1 MFSFKSLLKILSFI
15 AIVTFAVYT
24 SIDTIQ
30 YKNNIMSFE
39 DYDPPSSLVV
49 EGKEIKKAKFTFV
62 DVHSHLWNM
71 PVMNLDELV
80 LEMDELNM
88 GYIINLSGHGFAAF
102 SGSPQ
107 SAKDLYFDKSVKNIE
122 ENQPGRV
129 GLFVNVDFDKADNKN
144 HVETQVNVIRDAVAK
159 GAIGLKVYKGLGL
172 TNKDSKGNRVAVD
185 DEGLG
190 PIWEVC
196 GELGIPVL
204 IHSADPF
211 QFWLPKDDQNE
222 RWFELKEKPGRYYG
236 DSDFIPPFED
246 IINEQHTIFQ
256 RHKNTTFINAHLGW
270 MGNDLKKLGQHL
282 DEFPNVM
289 TEFGAVIAELGRQ
302 PKTARQFF
310 IDYQDRILFGKDSY
324 NKEEFYTYFRV
335 LESDDEYF
343 NYFRKRH
350 AFWKMY
356 GLNLPDEVLKKIYY
370 KNALRLFPSIDKSL
384 FE

>member
-1 MFSFKSLLKILSFI
+1 MFTLKNLVKTLGFIFVVTI
-15 AIVTFAVYT
+15 AIYYA
-24 SIDTIQ
+24 IDTIKF
-30 YKNNIMSFE
+30 KNNIMSFE
-39 DYDPPSSLVV
+39 DYNPPSSLVV
-49 EGKEIKKAKFTFV
+49 EGEVVKKAKFTFI

-71 PVMNLDELV
+71 PVMDLDKLV
-80 LEMDELNM
+80 SEMDEINM
-88 GYIINLSGHGFAAF
+88 GFIVNLSGSGF
-102 SGSPQ
+102 GPQ
-107 SAKDLYFDKSVKNIE
+107 SAKDLYFDKSTQNIR
-122 ENQPGRV
+122 ENQPRRI
-129 GLFVNVDFDKADNKN
+129 GLFVNVDLNSIDVEN
-144 HVETQVNVIRDAVAK
+144 HVENQVNIIRGAVAK

-185 DEGLG
+185 DKRLG

-211 QFWLPKDDQNE
+211 QFWQDKDDQNE

-236 DSDFIPPFED
+236 DSNFIPPFEE
-246 IINEQHTIFQ
+246 IINEQHTIFK
-256 RHKNTTFINAHLGW
+256 RHPNTTFINAHLGW
-270 MGNDLKKLGQHL
+270 MGNDLDKLGKHL

-302 PKTARQFF
+302 PKTARDFF
-310 IDYQDRILFGKDSY
+310 IKYQDRILFGKDSY

-335 LESDDEYF
+335 LESNDEYF

-356 GLNLPDEVLKKIYY
+356 GLNLPDEVLKKIYHE
-370 KNALRLFPSIDKSL
+370 NALKLFPSIDKTL

>member
-1 MFSFKSLLKILSFI
+1 MFGLKNLFKALGFVFVITLSI
-15 AIVTFAVYT
+15 YYA
-24 SIDTIQ
+24 IDTVQ

-39 DYDPPSSLVV
+39 DYDPPSSLKV
-49 EGKEIKKAKFTFV
+49 EGEIIKKAKFTFI

-71 PVMNLDELV
+71 PLMDLNELV
-80 LEMDELNM
+80 AEMDEINM
-88 GYIINLSGHGFAAF
+88 GYIVNLSGSGF
-102 SGSPQ
+102 GPQ
-107 SAKDLYFDKSVKNIE
+107 AAKDLYFEKSTENIK
-122 ENQPGRV
+122 ENQPGRI
-129 GLFVNVDFDKADNKN
+129 GLFVNVDFNSIDLEN
-144 HVETQVNVIRDAVAK
+144 HIENQVSIIRDAVTK
-159 GAIGLKVYKGLGL
+159 GAIGLKVYKSLGL

-185 DEGLG
+185 DERLG

-211 QFWLPKDDQNE
+211 QFWQDKDGQNE
-222 RWFELKEKPGRYYG
+222 RWFELKEKPNRYYG

-246 IINEQHTIFQ
+246 IIKEQHTIFE
-256 RHKNTTFINAHLGW
+256 RHKKTTFINAHLGW
-270 MGNDLKKLGQHL
+270 MGNDLKRLGEHL
-282 DEFPNVM
+282 DRYPNVV

-310 IDYQDRILFGKDSY
+310 IDYQDRIMFGKDSY

-343 NYFRKRH
+343 SYFRKRH

-356 GLNLPDEVLKKIYY
+356 GLNLPDEVLKKVYY
-370 KNALRLFPSIDKSL
+370 KNALKLFPSIDKSL

>member
-1 MFSFKSLLKILSFI
+1 MGFVFV
-15 AIVTFAVYT
+15 VTIAVYYA
-24 SIDTIQ
+24 IDTIKF
-30 YKNNIMSFE
+30 KNNIMSFE
-39 DYDPPSSLVV
+39 DYNPPSSLVV
-49 EGKEIKKAKFTFV
+49 EGEVVKKAKFTFI

-71 PVMNLDELV
+71 PVMDLDKLV
-80 LEMDELNM
+80 SEMDEINM
-88 GYIINLSGHGFAAF
+88 GFIVNLSGSGF
-102 SGSPQ
+102 GPQ
-107 SAKDLYFDKSVKNIE
+107 SAKDLYFDKSTQNIR
-122 ENQPGRV
+122 ENQPRRI
-129 GLFVNVDFDKADNKN
+129 GLFVNVDFNSVDIEN
-144 HVETQVNVIRDAVAK
+144 HVENQVNIIRGAVAK

-185 DEGLG
+185 DKRLG

-211 QFWLPKDDQNE
+211 QFWQDKDDQNE

-236 DSDFIPPFED
+236 GSNFIPPFEE
-246 IINEQHTIFQ
+246 IINEQHTIFK
-256 RHKNTTFINAHLGW
+256 RHPNTTFINAHLGW
-270 MGNDLKKLGQHL
+270 MGNDLDKLGKHL

-302 PKTARQFF
+302 PKTARNFF
-310 IDYQDRILFGKDSY
+310 IRYQDRILFGKDSY

-356 GLNLPDEVLKKIYY
+356 GLNLPDGVLKKIYHE
-370 KNALRLFPSIDKSL
+370 NALKLFPSIDKTL

>member
-1 MFSFKSLLKILSFI
+1 MFGLKNLFKALGFVFVITLSI
-15 AIVTFAVYT
+15 YYA
-24 SIDTIQ
+24 IDTVQ

-39 DYDPPSSLVV
+39 DYDPPSSLKV
-49 EGKEIKKAKFTFV
+49 EGEIIKKAKFTFI

-71 PVMNLDELV
+71 PLMDLNELV
-80 LEMDELNM
+80 AEMDEINM
-88 GYIINLSGHGFAAF
+88 GYIVNLSGSGF
-102 SGSPQ
+102 GPQ
-107 SAKDLYFDKSVKNIE
+107 AAKDAYFDKSTENIK
-122 ENQPGRV
+122 ENQPGRI
-129 GLFVNVDFDKADNKN
+129 GLFVNVEFNSIDLEN
-144 HVETQVNVIRDAVAK
+144 HIENQVSIIRDAVAK

-185 DEGLG
+185 DKRLG

-211 QFWLPKDDQNE
+211 QFWQDKDGQNE
-222 RWFELKEKPGRYYG
+222 RWFELKQKPNRYYG

-246 IINEQHTIFQ
+246 IIKEQHTIFE
-256 RHKNTTFINAHLGW
+256 RHKKTTFINAHLGW
-270 MGNDLKKLGQHL
+270 MGNDLKRLGEHL
-282 DEFPNVM
+282 DRYPNVV

-310 IDYQDRILFGKDSY
+310 IDYQDRIMFGKDSY

-343 NYFRKRH
+343 SYFRKRH

-356 GLNLPDEVLKKIYY
+356 GLNLPDEVLKKVYY
-370 KNALRLFPSIDKSL
+370 ENALKLFPSIDKSL

>member
-1 MFSFKSLLKILSFI
+1 MFGLKNLFKVLGFVFV
-15 AIVTFAVYT
+15 VTLFVYYA
-24 SIDTIQ
+24 IDTIQ

-39 DYDPPSSLVV
+39 DYDPPSSLKV
-49 EGKEIKKAKFTFV
+49 EGEIIKKAKFTFI

-71 PVMNLDELV
+71 PLMDLNELV
-80 LEMDELNM
+80 AEMDEINM
-88 GYIINLSGHGFAAF
+88 GYIVNLSGSGF
-102 SGSPQ
+102 GPQ
-107 SAKDLYFDKSVKNIE
+107 AAKDLYFEKSTENIK
-122 ENQPGRV
+122 ENQLGRI
-129 GLFVNVDFDKADNKN
+129 GLFVNVDFNSIDLEN
-144 HVETQVNVIRDAVAK
+144 HIENQVSIIRDAVAK

-185 DEGLG
+185 DERLG

-211 QFWLPKDDQNE
+211 QFWQDRDGQNE
-222 RWFELKEKPGRYYG
+222 RWFELKEKPNRYYG

-246 IINEQHTIFQ
+246 IIKEQHTIFE
-256 RHKNTTFINAHLGW
+256 RHKKTTFINAHLGW
-270 MGNDLKKLGQHL
+270 MGNDLKRLGEHL
-282 DEFPNVM
+282 DRFPNVV

-310 IDYQDRILFGKDSY
+310 IDYQDRIMFGKDSY
-324 NKEEFYTYFRV
+324 DKEEFYTYFRV

-343 NYFRKRH
+343 SYFRKRH

-356 GLNLPDEVLKKIYY
+356 GLNLPDDVLKKVYY
-370 KNALRLFPSIDKSL
+370 KNALKLFPSIDKAL

>member
-1 MFSFKSLLKILSFI
+1 MFSLKNLFKALGFVFVITLF
-15 AIVTFAVYT
+15 VYYA
-24 SIDTIQ
+24 IDTIQ

-39 DYDPPSSLVV
+39 DYDPPSSLKV
-49 EGKEIKKAKFTFV
+49 EGEVIKKAKFKFI

-71 PVMNLDELV
+71 PLMDLDELV
-80 LEMDELNM
+80 AEMDEINM
-88 GYIINLSGHGFAAF
+88 GYIVNLSGSGF
-102 SGSPQ
+102 GPQ
-107 SAKDLYFDKSVKNIE
+107 AAKDIYFDKSTENVNK
-122 ENQPGRV
+122 NQPGRI
-129 GLFVNVDFDKADNKN
+129 GLFVNVDFNSVDVEN
-144 HVETQVNVIRDAVAK
+144 HVENQVNIIRSSVDK
-159 GAIGLKVYKGLGL
+159 GAIGLKVYKSLGL
-172 TNKDSKGNRVAVD
+172 TNKDSKGKRVAVD
-185 DEGLG
+185 DERLG

-211 QFWLPKDDQNE
+211 QFWQDKDDQNE
-222 RWFELKEKPGRYYG
+222 RWFELKEKPNRYYG

-246 IINEQHTIFQ
+246 IIKEQHTVFE

-270 MGNDLKKLGQHL
+270 MGNDLKRLGNHL
-282 DEFPNVM
+282 DSFPNVM

-310 IDYQDRILFGKDSY
+310 IDYQDRIMFGKDSY

-343 NYFRKRH
+343 SYFRKRH

-356 GLNLPDEVLKKIYY
+356 GLNLPDEVLKKVYY
-370 KNALRLFPSIDKSL
+370 KNALKLFPSIDKNL

>member
-1 MFSFKSLLKILSFI
+1 MLNFKNLLKSLAFI
-15 AIVTFAVYT
+15 GVIALAAYFA
-24 SIDTIQ
+24 IDTIQ
-30 YKNNIMSFE
+30 FKNNIMSFE

-49 EGKEIKKAKFTFV
+49 EGKEIKKAKFTFI

-88 GYIINLSGHGFAAF
+88 GYIVNLSGHGFAAF
-102 SGSPQ
+102 RGSPQ
-107 SAKDLYFDKSVKNIE
+107 SAKDLYFDESVKNIE

-129 GLFVNVDFDKADNKN
+129 GLFVNVDFDKADNKKQ
-144 HVETQVNVIRDAVAK
+144 VETQVNVIRDAVAK

-172 TNKDSKGNRVAVD
+172 TNKDSKGNRVKVD
-185 DEGLG
+185 DERLG

-236 DSDFIPPFED
+236 DSDFIPPFQE
-246 IINEQHTIFQ
+246 IIDEQHTVFK

-282 DEFPNVM
+282 DAFPNVM

-343 NYFRKRH
+343 DYFRKRH

-370 KNALRLFPSIDKSL
+370 ENALRLFPSIDKSL

>member
-1 MFSFKSLLKILSFI
+1 MFSLKNLFKALGFVFVITLF
-15 AIVTFAVYT
+15 VYYT
-24 SIDTIQ
+24 IDTIQ

-39 DYDPPSSLVV
+39 DYDPPSSLKV
-49 EGKEIKKAKFTFV
+49 EGEVIKKAKFKFI

-71 PVMNLDELV
+71 PLMDLDELV
-80 LEMDELNM
+80 AEMDEINM
-88 GYIINLSGHGFAAF
+88 GYIVNLSGSGF
-102 SGSPQ
+102 GPQ
-107 SAKDLYFDKSVKNIE
+107 AAKDIYFDKSTENVNK
-122 ENQPGRV
+122 NQPGRI
-129 GLFVNVDFDKADNKN
+129 GLFVNVDFNSIDVEN
-144 HVETQVNVIRDAVAK
+144 HVENQVNIIRSSVDK
-159 GAIGLKVYKGLGL
+159 GAIGLKVYKSLGL
-172 TNKDSKGNRVAVD
+172 TNKDSKGKRVAVD
-185 DEGLG
+185 DERLG

-211 QFWLPKDDQNE
+211 QFWQDKDDQNE
-222 RWFELKEKPGRYYG
+222 RWFELKEKPNRYYG

-246 IINEQHTIFQ
+246 IIKEQHTVFE

-270 MGNDLKKLGQHL
+270 MGNDLKRLGDHL
-282 DEFPNVM
+282 DSFPNVM

-310 IDYQDRILFGKDSY
+310 IDYQNRIMFGKDSY

-343 NYFRKRH
+343 SYFRKRH

-356 GLNLPDEVLKKIYY
+356 GLNLPEEVLKKVYY
-370 KNALRLFPSIDKSL
+370 KNALKLFPSIDEK
-384 FE
+384 FI

>member
-1 MFSFKSLLKILSFI
+1 MFSLKNLFKALGFVFVITLSI
-15 AIVTFAVYT
+15 YYA
-24 SIDTIQ
+24 IDTIQ

-39 DYDPPSSLVV
+39 DYDPPSSLKV
-49 EGKEIKKAKFTFV
+49 EGEIIKKAKFTFI

-71 PVMNLDELV
+71 PLMDLNELV
-80 LEMDELNM
+80 AEMDEINM
-88 GYIINLSGHGFAAF
+88 GYIVNLSGSGF
-102 SGSPQ
+102 GPQ
-107 SAKDLYFDKSVKNIE
+107 AAKDAYFDKSKQNII
-122 ENQPGRV
+122 ENQPGRI
-129 GLFVNVDFDKADNKN
+129 GLFVNVDFNSVDIEN
-144 HVETQVNVIRDAVAK
+144 HVENQVNVIRNAVAK

-185 DEGLG
+185 DERLG

-211 QFWLPKDDQNE
+211 QFWQDRDGQNE
-222 RWFELKEKPGRYYG
+222 RWFELKEKPNRYYG

-246 IINEQHTIFQ
+246 IIKEQHTIFE
-256 RHKNTTFINAHLGW
+256 RHKKTTFINAHLGW
-270 MGNDLKKLGQHL
+270 MGNDLRRLGEHL
-282 DEFPNVM
+282 DRYPNVV

-310 IDYQDRILFGKDSY
+310 IDYQDRIMFGKDSY

-343 NYFRKRH
+343 SYFRKRH

-356 GLNLPDEVLKKIYY
+356 GLNLPDEVLKKVYY
-370 KNALRLFPSIDKSL
+370 KNALKLFPSIDKSI

>member
-1 MFSFKSLLKILSFI
+1 MFGLKNLFKALGFVFVITLSI
-15 AIVTFAVYT
+15 YYA
-24 SIDTIQ
+24 IDTVQ

-39 DYDPPSSLVV
+39 DYDPPSSLKV
-49 EGKEIKKAKFTFV
+49 EGEVIKKAKFTFI

-71 PVMNLDELV
+71 PLMDLDELV
-80 LEMDELNM
+80 AEMDEINM
-88 GYIINLSGHGFAAF
+88 GYIVNLSGSGF
-102 SGSPQ
+102 GPQ
-107 SAKDLYFDKSVKNIE
+107 AAKDAYFDKSTENIKE
-122 ENQPGRV
+122 SQPGRI
-129 GLFVNVDFDKADNKN
+129 GLFVNVDFNSIDVED
-144 HVETQVNVIRDAVAK
+144 HVENQVNVIRGAVAK

-185 DEGLG
+185 DERLG

-211 QFWLPKDDQNE
+211 QFWQDKDGQNE
-222 RWFELKEKPGRYYG
+222 RWFELKEKPNRYYG

-246 IINEQHTIFQ
+246 IIKEQHTVFE

-270 MGNDLKKLGQHL
+270 MGNDLKRLGDHL
-282 DEFPNVM
+282 DGFPNVM

-310 IDYQDRILFGKDSY
+310 IDYQDRIMFGKDSY

-343 NYFRKRH
+343 SYFRKRH

-356 GLNLPDEVLKKIYY
+356 GLNLPDEVLKKVYY
-370 KNALRLFPSIDKSL
+370 KNALKLFPSIDKNL

>member
-1 MFSFKSLLKILSFI
+1 MFSLKNLFKALGFVFVITLS
-15 AIVTFAVYT
+15 VYYA
-24 SIDTIQ
+24 IDTVQ

-39 DYDPPSSLVV
+39 DYDPPSSLKV
-49 EGKEIKKAKFTFV
+49 EGEIIKKAKFTFI

-71 PVMNLDELV
+71 PLMDLNELV
-80 LEMDELNM
+80 AEMDEINM
-88 GYIINLSGHGFAAF
+88 GYIVNLSGSGF
-102 SGSPQ
+102 GPQ
-107 SAKDLYFDKSVKNIE
+107 AAKDVYFDKSTENIKD
-122 ENQPGRV
+122 NQPGRI
-129 GLFVNVDFDKADNKN
+129 GLFVNVDFNSIDIEN
-144 HVETQVNVIRDAVAK
+144 HIENQVSVIRNAVAK

-185 DEGLG
+185 DERLG

-211 QFWLPKDDQNE
+211 QFWQDKDGQNE
-222 RWFELKEKPGRYYG
+222 RWFELKEKPNRYYG

-246 IINEQHTIFQ
+246 IIKEQHTIFE
-256 RHKNTTFINAHLGW
+256 RHKKTTFINAHLGW
-270 MGNDLKKLGQHL
+270 MGNDLKRLGEHL
-282 DEFPNVM
+282 DRYPNVV

-310 IDYQDRILFGKDSY
+310 IDYQDRIMFGKDSY

-343 NYFRKRH
+343 SYFRKRH

-356 GLNLPDEVLKKIYY
+356 GLNLPDEVLKKVYY
-370 KNALRLFPSIDKSL
+370 KNALRLFPSIDNSL

>member
-1 MFSFKSLLKILSFI
+1 MFSLKNLFKALGFVFVVTLS
-15 AIVTFAVYT
+15 VYYA
-24 SIDTIQ
+24 IDTVQ

-39 DYDPPSSLVV
+39 DYDPPSSLMV
-49 EGKEIKKAKFTFV
+49 EGEVIKKAKFTFI

-71 PVMNLDELV
+71 PLMDLNELV
-80 LEMDELNM
+80 AEMDEINM
-88 GYIINLSGHGFAAF
+88 GYIVNLSGSGF
-102 SGSPQ
+102 GPQ
-107 SAKDLYFDKSVKNIE
+107 TAKDIYFDKSTENVKK
-122 ENQPGRV
+122 NQPGRI
-129 GLFVNVDFDKADNKN
+129 GLFVNVDFNSVDVEN
-144 HVETQVNVIRDAVAK
+144 HVENQVNIIRSSVAK

-185 DEGLG
+185 DERLG

-211 QFWLPKDDQNE
+211 QFWQDKDDQNE
-222 RWFELKEKPGRYYG
+222 RWFELKEKPNRYYG
-236 DSDFIPPFED
+236 KSDFIPPFEE
-246 IINEQHTIFQ
+246 IIKEQHTVFE

-270 MGNDLKKLGQHL
+270 MGNDLKRLGNHL
-282 DEFPNVM
+282 DSFPNVM

-310 IDYQDRILFGKDSY
+310 IDYQDRIMFGKDSY

-343 NYFRKRH
+343 SYFRKRH

-356 GLNLPDEVLKKIYY
+356 GLNLPDEVLKKVYY
-370 KNALRLFPSIDKSL
+370 KNALKLFPSIDKNL
-384 FE
+384 FK

>member
-1 MFSFKSLLKILSFI
+1 MFGLKNLFKALGFVFVITLSI
-15 AIVTFAVYT
+15 YYA
-24 SIDTIQ
+24 IDTVQ

-39 DYDPPSSLVV
+39 DYDPPSSLKV
-49 EGKEIKKAKFTFV
+49 EGEIIKKAKFTFI

-71 PVMNLDELV
+71 PLMDLNELV
-80 LEMDELNM
+80 AEMDEINM
-88 GYIINLSGHGFAAF
+88 GYIVNLSGSGF
-102 SGSPQ
+102 GPQ
-107 SAKDLYFDKSVKNIE
+107 AAKDLYFEKSTENIK
-122 ENQPGRV
+122 ENQPGRI
-129 GLFVNVDFDKADNKN
+129 GLFVNVDFNSIDLEN
-144 HVETQVNVIRDAVAK
+144 HIENQVSIIRDAVTK
-159 GAIGLKVYKGLGL
+159 GAIGLKVYKSLGL

-185 DEGLG
+185 DERLG

-211 QFWLPKDDQNE
+211 QFWQDKDGQNE
-222 RWFELKEKPGRYYG
+222 RWFELKEKPNRYYG

-246 IINEQHTIFQ
+246 IIKEQHTIFE
-256 RHKNTTFINAHLGW
+256 RHKKTTFINAHLGW
-270 MGNDLKKLGQHL
+270 MGNDLKRLGEHL
-282 DEFPNVM
+282 DRYPNVV

-310 IDYQDRILFGKDSY
+310 IDYQDRIMFGKDSY

-343 NYFRKRH
+343 SYFRKRH

-356 GLNLPDEVLKKIYY
+356 GLNLADEVLKKVYY
-370 KNALRLFPSIDKSL
+370 KNALKLFPSIDKSL

>member
-1 MFSFKSLLKILSFI
+1 
-15 AIVTFAVYT
+15 
-24 SIDTIQ
+24 
-30 YKNNIMSFE
+30 MSFE
-39 DYDPPSSLVV
+39 DYDPPSSLKVKGEV
-49 EGKEIKKAKFTFV
+49 IKKAKFTFI

-71 PVMNLDELV
+71 PLMDLDELV
-80 LEMDELNM
+80 AEMDEINM
-88 GYIINLSGHGFAAF
+88 GYIVNLSGSGF
-102 SGSPQ
+102 GPQ
-107 SAKDLYFDKSVKNIE
+107 AAKDAYFDKSTENIK
-122 ENQPGRV
+122 ENQPGRI
-129 GLFVNVDFDKADNKN
+129 GLFVNVDFNSIDVEN
-144 HVETQVNVIRDAVAK
+144 HVENQVNVIRGAVAK

-185 DEGLG
+185 DERLG
-190 PIWEVC
+190 PIWDVC

-211 QFWLPKDDQNE
+211 QFWQDKDDQNE
-222 RWFELKEKPGRYYG
+222 RWFELKEKPNRYYG

-246 IINEQHTIFQ
+246 IIKEQHTVFD

-270 MGNDLKKLGQHL
+270 MGNDLKRLGEHL
-282 DEFPNVM
+282 DKYPNVV

-310 IDYQDRILFGKDSY
+310 IDYQDRIMFGKDSY

-343 NYFRKRH
+343 SYFRKRH

-356 GLNLPDEVLKKIYY
+356 GLNLPDEVLKKVYY
-370 KNALRLFPSIDKSL
+370 KNALELFPSIDENL

>member
-1 MFSFKSLLKILSFI
+1 MFSLKNLFKALGFVFVITLS
-15 AIVTFAVYT
+15 VYYA
-24 SIDTIQ
+24 IDTVQ

-39 DYDPPSSLVV
+39 DYDPPSSLKV
-49 EGKEIKKAKFTFV
+49 EGEVIKKAKFTFI

-71 PVMNLDELV
+71 PLMDLDELV
-80 LEMDELNM
+80 AEMDEINM
-88 GYIINLSGHGFAAF
+88 GYIVNLSGSGF
-102 SGSPQ
+102 GPQ
-107 SAKDLYFDKSVKNIE
+107 AAKDAYFGKSTENIKD
-122 ENQPGRV
+122 NQPGRI
-129 GLFVNVDFDKADNKN
+129 GLFVNVDFNSIDVEN
-144 HVETQVNVIRDAVAK
+144 HVENQVNVIRGAVAK

-185 DEGLG
+185 DERLG

-211 QFWLPKDDQNE
+211 QFWQDKDDQNE
-222 RWFELKEKPGRYYG
+222 RWFELKEKPNRYYG
-236 DSDFIPPFED
+236 DSDFIPPFEE
-246 IINEQHTIFQ
+246 IIKEQHIVFE

-270 MGNDLKKLGQHL
+270 MGNDLERLGNHL
-282 DEFPNVM
+282 DSFPNVM

-310 IDYQDRILFGKDSY
+310 IEYQDRIMFGKDSY

-343 NYFRKRH
+343 SYFRKRH

-356 GLNLPDEVLKKIYY
+356 GLNLPDEVLKKVYY
-370 KNALRLFPSIDKSL
+370 KNALKLFPSIDKNL

>member
-1 MFSFKSLLKILSFI
+1 MFSLKNLFKALGFVFVITLS
-15 AIVTFAVYT
+15 VYYA
-24 SIDTIQ
+24 IDTIQ

-39 DYDPPSSLVV
+39 DYDPPSSLKV
-49 EGKEIKKAKFTFV
+49 EGEVIKKAKFKFI

-71 PVMNLDELV
+71 PLMDLDELV
-80 LEMDELNM
+80 AEMDEINM
-88 GYIINLSGHGFAAF
+88 GYIVNLSGSGF
-102 SGSPQ
+102 GPQ
-107 SAKDLYFDKSVKNIE
+107 AAKDAYFDKSTENIKE
-122 ENQPGRV
+122 SQPGRI
-129 GLFVNVDFDKADNKN
+129 GLFVNVDFNSIDVED
-144 HVETQVNVIRDAVAK
+144 HVENQVNVIRGAVAK

-185 DEGLG
+185 DERLG

-211 QFWLPKDDQNE
+211 QFWQDKDGQNE
-222 RWFELKEKPGRYYG
+222 RWFELKEKPNRYYG
-236 DSDFIPPFED
+236 DSDFIPPFEY
-246 IINEQHTIFQ
+246 IIKEQHTVFE

-270 MGNDLKKLGQHL
+270 MGNDLKRLGDHL
-282 DEFPNVM
+282 DSFPNVM

-310 IDYQDRILFGKDSY
+310 IDYQNRIMFGKDSY

-343 NYFRKRH
+343 SYFRKRH

-356 GLNLPDEVLKKIYY
+356 GLNLPDEVLKKVYY
-370 KNALRLFPSIDKSL
+370 KNALKLFPSIDKNL